1 MVSPSVFLSPLTM
14 RASGSGMKS
23 YLSAYSQPI
32 SWNLALNQPDSR
44 CIYGRNDGG
53 PNAWVCV
60 PVLPLAGGVAS
71 AGGLPSLSLRF
82 LLRGMGM
89 VTQGAAGVR
98 GDDCTVGYAG
108 SVEAS

>member
-1 MVSPSVFLSPLTM
+1 
-14 RASGSGMKS
+14 MKS
-23 YLSAYSQPI
+23 YLSACSQPI

-71 AGGLPSLSLRF
+71 ASGLPSLSLRF
-82 LLRGMGM
+82 LFRGMGM
-89 VTQGAAGVR
+89 VTQGAAGSEVM
-98 GDDCTVGYAG
+98 TVLLGMQGA
-108 SVEAS
+108 